1 MYPLDAAFR
10 HFRSL
15 VGRPPQPVDP
25 GPASVIYGGSVTPD
39 TPILCR
45 VTSPEGQWVAY
56 RTIEELGTGEW
67 APCGH
72 EEGERPP
79 LPGYEVWT
87 DAGFTPI
94 QRVIRRACGK
104 PLKRV
109 ITHTGMVDVTTDH
122 SLLTPQGGRVRAS
135 DVAVGQHLLHAAPP
149 PPYTHAGSWDD
160 EDGKLKAYTDGQ
172 FMGAY
177 YTVGDSAHRY
187 YPYVDDEVLNAPRDI
202 QEKFWEGF
210 SEEPRWVGAQAAAA
224 LVYLAACLGVATRV
238 TAGTTKSAQ
247 HKFRVTPS
255 SPPAADG
262 SAITR
267 IHDLPPHAGPVY
279 SLETANHHFA
289 AGIGRLVVHN
299 TDSAHARSLAT
310 MSPCREYLSD
320 TVCTRDHTHK

>member
-1 MYPLDAAFR
+1 MDPLQATLR
-10 HFRSL
+10 HFRPL
-15 VGRPPQPVDP
+15 QPVDP
-25 GPASVIYGGSVTPD
+25 AKVICGASVTPD

-72 EEGERPP
+72 GVAGPEEACAKEHCPAP
-79 LPGYEVWT
+79 PGYEVWT

-94 QRVIRRACGK
+94 QGVIRHACGK

-109 ITHTGMVDVTTDH
+109 ITPAGMLDVTTEH
-122 SLLTPQGGRVRAS
+122 PLLAPQGGRVRACVS
-135 DVAVGQHLLHAAPP
+135 VGQHLLHADPP
-149 PPYTHAGSWDD
+149 LPYTHAGAWDD
-160 EDGKLKAYTDGQ
+160 EDGELKAYTDGQ

-187 YPYVDDEVLNAPRDI
+187 YPCVDDEVLNAPRDI
-202 QEKFWEGF
+202 REKFWEGF

-238 TAGTTKSAQ
+238 TPGTTKSAQ
-247 HKFRVTPS
+247 HKFRVTPM

-262 SAITR
+262 SAITA
-267 IHDLPPHAGPVY
+267 IHDLPPYAGPVY
-279 SLETANHHFA
+279 NLQTANHRFA

-299 TDSAHARSLAT
+299 TDTAYARSLDT
-310 MSPCREYLSD
+310 MSPCREYISD
-320 TVCTRDHTHK
+320 TVYRRPHA